1 MALKLQNRLREYKLS
16 RKTGE
21 VHQKMHDVDLLSR
34 KNEIL
39 DLEIEEMK
47 MKILDLERK
56 IREKKLKENEEYSR
70 NRRSLY
76 SNSTK

>member
-1 MALKLQNRLREYKLS
+1 
-16 RKTGE
+16 
-21 VHQKMHDVDLLSR
+21 MHDMDKLSR

-56 IREKKLKENEEYSR
+56 IREKKLKENEDYSIK
-70 NRRSLY
+70 RRSLY
-76 SNSTK
+76 SNSDK